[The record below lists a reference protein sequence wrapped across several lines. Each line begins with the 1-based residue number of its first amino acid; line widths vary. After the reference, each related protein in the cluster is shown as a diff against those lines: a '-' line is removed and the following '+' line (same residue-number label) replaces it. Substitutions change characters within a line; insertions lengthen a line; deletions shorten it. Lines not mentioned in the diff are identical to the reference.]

1 MTAMKQRAYALGVVA
16 VLAGWSSEASA
27 QTSFGDKGDF
37 SFAIERA
44 MGLYSGHLRFEQPGA
59 IPDQTIDTSGIEL
72 GIGGGGLPHPSQMAR
87 IGVDGFV
94 IDHLSLGGS
103 IGFASYGDDL
113 DQSVFLLAPRVGYFA
128 GISRHVGFWGRGGFT
143 FYSVEGDDPDFSQL
157 MFTAEAMFTFAPNDG
172 FAFLVGPVLD
182 LGFAGGWDPGDESY
196 RDRLIGLAF
205 GLVGFF

>member
-1 MTAMKQRAYALGVVA
+1 MMQRAWALGVVGLVVA
-16 VLAGWSSEASA
+16 WTSEASA

-44 MGLYSGHLRFEQPGA
+44 MGLYSGRLRFEQPGLL
-59 IPDQTIDTSGIEL
+59 PDQVIDTSGVEI
-72 GIGGGGLPHPSQMAR
+72 GIGGALPHPSQMTR
-87 IGVDGFV
+87 IAVDGFI

-103 IGFASYGDDL
+103 IGFASYGNDL
-113 DQSVFLLAPRVGYFA
+113 DGSAFLFAPRVGYFA

-143 FYSVEGDDPDFSQL
+143 YYNVDGGFAGRDASQL

-196 RDRLIGLAF
+196 RDRLLGLAF